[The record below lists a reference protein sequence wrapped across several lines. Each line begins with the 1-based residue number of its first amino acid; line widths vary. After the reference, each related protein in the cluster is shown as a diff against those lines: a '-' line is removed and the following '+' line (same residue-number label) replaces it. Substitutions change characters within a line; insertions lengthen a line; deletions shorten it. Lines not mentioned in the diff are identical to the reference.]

1 MTPIKREIFSNLPI
15 GTKYRSGGNTML
27 WTKVSENAAQP
38 SNNNDLFYVESDR
51 LCSVYELPKGQL
63 ELF

>member
-1 MTPIKREIFSNLPI
+1 
-15 GTKYRSGGNTML
+15 ML